1 MRHNEAIM
9 QLLVASDATSADL
22 HIMGNVTRGH
32 WLFGKGADDTDAADV
47 AKALADLPET
57 CGQITVHINS
67 MGGEVAQ
74 GVAIYNVLKS
84 HKAHVTTVC
93 EGFAC
98 SIASVIFMAGDERV
112 MRDASLL
119 MIHEAWMG
127 ARGNAKDLRKAA
139 DDLETITELSKRA
152 YMAHA
157 TGELTREMLDQL
169 MAEETWILPEQAVA
183 WGLATQV
190 DGPDDDDDDDDDEP
204 EQSAMRALMRRL
216 AGEPLTFH
224 ATRDEVERIAQRVAV
239 LESAPA
245 HYDLSDGD
253 VARIAQAVADALAAK
268 AAPDPDPAPEPAQE
282 PNMSFMQRAALM
294 YAE

>member
-32 WLFGKGADDTDAADV
+32 WLFGKGEDDTDAVDV

-216 AGEPLTFH
+216 SQPE
-224 ATRDEVERIAQRVAV
+224 AV
-239 LESAPA
+239 LESAQA

-268 AAPDPDPAPEPAQE
+268 AAPDPDPAPEPAQG
-282 PNMSFMQRAALM
+282 PAMSFMQRAALM